1 MKRLFASFAFLI
13 ALGGGTA
20 VSAEPQ
26 PVQQNNSNAV
36 WFENWI
42 GLTNATMAVA
52 TPDGE
57 LISLY
62 AASGTPVFELK
73 GNEVLDGIYRYELSA
88 ATEEEVKIVN
98 KIDDGR
104 GDAARDTTA
113 KPFYFSGAFVVERGV
128 IVQLEKI
135 AEE

>member
-13 ALGGGTA
+13 ALGGGAA

-52 TPDGE
+52 TPGGE

>member
-1 MKRLFASFAFLI
+1 MKRLITSFAFLI
-13 ALGGGTA
+13 AFGGGAAMA
-20 VSAEPQ
+20 VEPQ

-42 GLTNATMAVA
+42 GLRNATMAVA
-52 TPDGE
+52 TPSGE
-57 LISLY
+57 MISLY

-73 GNEVLDGIYRYELSA
+73 GNEVLDGIYRYELNA

-98 KIDDGR
+98 KIDNGR
-104 GDAARDTTA
+104 GDASKDTSA
-113 KPFYFSGAFVVERGV
+113 KPFYVSGAFVVERGV
-128 IVQLEKI
+128 IVQLEEI

>member
-1 MKRLFASFAFLI
+1 MKRIFSSFAFI
-13 ALGGGTA
+13 ITLGWGAAMA
-20 VSAEPQ
+20 VEPQ

-42 GLTNATMAVA
+42 GLSKATMAVA
-52 TPDGE
+52 TPSGE

-98 KIDDGR
+98 KIDEGR
-104 GDAARDTTA
+104 GDASKDTSA

-128 IVQLEKI
+128 IVQLEEI

>member
-1 MKRLFASFAFLI
+1 MKRLFASFALI
-13 ALGGGTA
+13 VAFGGGAAMA
-20 VSAEPQ
+20 VEPQ

-42 GLTNATMAVA
+42 GLRNATMAVA
-52 TPDGE
+52 TPGGE

-62 AASGTPVFELK
+62 AATGTPVFELK

-98 KIDDGR
+98 KINDGR
-104 GDAARDTTA
+104 GDASKDTAA
-113 KPFYFSGAFVVERGV
+113 KPFYVSGAFVVERGV
-128 IVQLEKI
+128 IVQLEEI

>member
-52 TPDGE
+52 TPGGE

>member
-1 MKRLFASFAFLI
+1 MMRLIASFVFILAF
-13 ALGGGTA
+13 GSGA
-20 VSAEPQ
+20 VFAAEPQ

-42 GLTNATMAVA
+42 GLSKATITVA
-52 TPDGE
+52 TPSGE
-57 LISLY
+57 LIALY
-62 AASGTPVFELK
+62 TETGTPVFQLT

-98 KIDDGR
+98 KIDNGR
-104 GDAARDTTA
+104 GDATKNTTA
-113 KPFYFSGAFVVERGV
+113 KPFHLSGAFVVQRGV
-128 IVQLEKI
+128 IVPLKQI